1 MIPSWF
7 TGPNQKWIEFL
18 LKLAAGAGAV
28 VAYVVGLK
36 QYRKSQSW
44 QKATFLATII
54 NEFENNSKILA
65 VKCMLD
71 WDDGKIELEPAVWF
85 DFENETFCSALRAPT
100 SGEEV
105 AFSAAEDGIRNALD
119 VFFDFF
125 EKVESYVSIGLL
137 KFNDLKYFYYWF
149 EALRSMDKWKNVECK
164 AGLDHFL
171 HAYHFFGVERLL
183 AEYVKK
189 VPIPPPG
196 FPKERRSKSPIE
208 TKGAASGMRH

>member
-1 MIPSWF
+1 MIPHWF
-7 TGPNQKWIEFL
+7 THDNQKWIEFL

-54 NEFENNSKILA
+54 NEFEANPRILA

-71 WDDGKIELEPAVWF
+71 WDDGKIQLEPNVWF

-100 SGEEV
+100 TGEEV
-105 AFSAAEDGIRNALD
+105 SFSATEDGIRDDLD

-137 KFNDLKYFYYWF
+137 RFKDLNYFYYWF
-149 EALRSMDKWKNVECK
+149 EALRSMDTWKNIECK
-164 AGLDHFL
+164 RALDHFL
-171 HAYHFFGVERLL
+171 HTYQFFGVERLL
-183 AEYVKK
+183 AQYTRT
-189 VPIPPPG
+189 VPVPPPG
-196 FPKERRSKSPIE
+196 FPRERRGKNSPEAEKARI
-208 TKGAASGMRH
+208 RHH